1 MESDYVDTKAS
12 AVKDDGNNTTEEKLF
27 QMLTMISSQ
36 MMANYQDLQNQIAH
50 TEAKFSAQ
58 MQQIVQDNAIFKQD
72 IRSELQRNQSSPYL
86 SSSSPDPIISPV
98 ELANVPSSSS
108 VNQSTPASMSGGS
121 SQDFQ
126 IQMLTLL
133 NTTFSKLT
141 TVLDTKSS
149 ESKSDWPKFSGEM
162 KKFKS
167 WYLAILAQMSLSPW
181 NELYDASTNSLVL
194 STMNTTLNEKLY
206 AKLLLCLEGQVLQDM
221 VSRKHLHA
229 NGLMLIV
236 ELSQTYCPI
245 QVPEVTAAKT
255 AEFWGSMKCHQHE
268 TVDAYYNRFHSLLDD
283 LEDAGEPIPTK
294 SAIRQF
300 IFTLGSDLVKFRT
313 AIAWD
318 IYLMSGRLKIGP
330 VCWYYAEIISI
341 LFVLKV
347 CLRLIPPL
355 TLLPIQL

>member
-181 NELYDASTNSLVL
+181 NELYDASTNSLVS
-194 STMNTTLNEKLY
+194 STKNTTLNEKL
-206 AKLLLCLEGQVLQDM
+206 
-221 VSRKHLHA
+221 
-229 NGLMLIV
+229 
-236 ELSQTYCPI
+236 
-245 QVPEVTAAKT
+245 
-255 AEFWGSMKCHQHE
+255 
-268 TVDAYYNRFHSLLDD
+268 
-283 LEDAGEPIPTK
+283 
-294 SAIRQF
+294 
-300 IFTLGSDLVKFRT
+300 
-313 AIAWD
+313 
-318 IYLMSGRLKIGP
+318 
-330 VCWYYAEIISI
+330 
-341 LFVLKV
+341 
-347 CLRLIPPL
+347 
-355 TLLPIQL
+355 

>member
-1 MESDYVDTKAS
+1 
-12 AVKDDGNNTTEEKLF
+12 
-27 QMLTMISSQ
+27 
-36 MMANYQDLQNQIAH
+36 
-50 TEAKFSAQ
+50 
-58 MQQIVQDNAIFKQD
+58 
-72 IRSELQRNQSSPYL
+72 
-86 SSSSPDPIISPV
+86 
-98 ELANVPSSSS
+98 
-108 VNQSTPASMSGGS
+108 
-121 SQDFQ
+121 
-126 IQMLTLL
+126 
-133 NTTFSKLT
+133 
-141 TVLDTKSS
+141 
-149 ESKSDWPKFSGEM
+149 
-162 KKFKS
+162 
-167 WYLAILAQMSLSPW
+167 
-181 NELYDASTNSLVL
+181 
-194 STMNTTLNEKLY
+194 
-206 AKLLLCLEGQVLQDM
+206 M
-221 VSRKHLHA
+221 VSRKHLRA

-255 AEFWGSMKCHQHE
+255 VEFWGSMKRHQHE
-268 TVDAYYNRFHSLLDD
+268 TVDAYYN
-283 LEDAGEPIPTK
+283 LEDAGEPILTK